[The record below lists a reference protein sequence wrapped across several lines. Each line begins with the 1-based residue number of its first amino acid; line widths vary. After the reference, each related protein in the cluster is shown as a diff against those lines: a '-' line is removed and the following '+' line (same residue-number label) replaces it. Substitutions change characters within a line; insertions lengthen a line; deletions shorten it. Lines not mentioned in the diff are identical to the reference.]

1 MKNKESHAR
10 THEKQRTT
18 MQKPMK
24 HHEKTN
30 ENQGETMQKPM
41 KTKEKQWKQM
51 YPSYLSCIY
60 VSFV

>member
-1 MKNKESHAR
+1 MQQPMKIKESHAR

-30 ENQGETMQKPM
+30 ENQGETMLKPM
-41 KTKEKQWKQM
+41 KAKEKQ
-51 YPSYLSCIY
+51 
-60 VSFV
+60 